1 VWTPSPSKS
10 SSPSVQKR
18 ATTASTAADLA
29 DVFGSTLGVS
39 HPQQIHPTAPAA
51 PAPVPAPGPP
61 SITYDFEPG
70 AIGLSLADHSSGAIV
85 VMEVVDG
92 TVAQQKGVMVGMALL
107 AVNGEKVAGLR
118 KDAAMEIIKRYANTT
133 RRLTFSNER
142 LAARAPAPAPP
153 PPAHDIMQV
162 MLAASSTD
170 NLYGSFSCG

>member
-1 VWTPSPSKS
+1 
-10 SSPSVQKR
+10 
-18 ATTASTAADLA
+18 
-29 DVFGSTLGVS
+29 
-39 HPQQIHPTAPAA
+39 
-51 PAPVPAPGPP
+51 
-61 SITYDFEPG
+61 
-70 AIGLSLADHSSGAIV
+70 
-85 VMEVVDG
+85 VDG